1 MDFVHVSETLAQ
13 KQCVKCKEMRMWEGI
28 QMKSDIEHS
37 ISQLTWNDTAKFN
50 NSQSL
55 AFENMTQ

>member
-1 MDFVHVSETLAQ
+1 
-13 KQCVKCKEMRMWEGI
+13 
-28 QMKSDIEHS
+28 MKSDIEHS

>member
-1 MDFVHVSETLAQ
+1 
-13 KQCVKCKEMRMWEGI
+13 
-28 QMKSDIEHS
+28 MKSDIEHS
-37 ISQLTWNDTAKFN
+37 VSQLKWNDTPKFNN